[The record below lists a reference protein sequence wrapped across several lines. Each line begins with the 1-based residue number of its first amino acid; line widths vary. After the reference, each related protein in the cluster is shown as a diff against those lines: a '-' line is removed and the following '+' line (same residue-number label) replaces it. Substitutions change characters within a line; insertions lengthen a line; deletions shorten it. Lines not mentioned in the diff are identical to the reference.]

1 MRYQEMFLNPYYRG
15 HPLVG
20 QFIRGKEGEFLSN
33 EANVEILNLIN
44 DLIVFLDEIN
54 CLKLDEILQIN
65 CGWVEYVKDEENGG
79 PLPFLKAVVGWV
91 EYVKILKNEENGG
104 VNIGNLIKLV
114 KDYIDLYPRIKNDEE
129 SDYRIIGEDNLN
141 TFKEKIISYMYFLC
155 RESDKEVLVEKL
167 DAYNKKALEL
177 CANVDE
183 IFSRLEE
190 SYIKASDLEGF
201 AKNHESEIR
210 FLNDFI
216 LQFIILFEDFSGI
229 NYLYFKDLTPR
240 ERIRNYNKFFNE
252 IDEKLDSL
260 SLENKENLSEIE

>member
-1 MRYQEMFLNPYYRG
+1 M
-15 HPLVG
+15 
-20 QFIRGKEGEFLSN
+20 
-33 EANVEILNLIN
+33 EILNLIN
-44 DLIVFLDEIN
+44 DLIVFLDGIN
-54 CLKLDEILQIN
+54 CLELDEILQIN
-65 CGWVEYVKDEENGG
+65 CWWGEYV
-79 PLPFLKAVVGWV
+79 
-91 EYVKILKNEENGG
+91 KNEENSG

-114 KDYIDLYPRIKNDEE
+114 KDYIDLYPRIKNDEK
-129 SDYRIIGEDNLN
+129 SNYRIIGEDNLN

-155 RESDKEVLVEKL
+155 EESDKEVLVEKL

-201 AKNHESEIR
+201 VKNHESEIR

-216 LQFIILFEDFSGI
+216 LQFIILFEDFSEI

>member
-1 MRYQEMFLNPYYRG
+1 M
-15 HPLVG
+15 
-20 QFIRGKEGEFLSN
+20 
-33 EANVEILNLIN
+33 EILNLIN
-44 DLIVFLDEIN
+44 DLIIFLDEIN
-54 CLKLDEILQIN
+54 YLKLDEILQIN
-65 CGWVEYVKDEENGG
+65 CGCD
-79 PLPFLKAVVGWV
+79 
-91 EYVKILKNEENGG
+91 EYVKILKNKENSG
-104 VNIGNLIKLV
+104 VDIENLIGLV
-114 KDYIDLYPRIKNDEE
+114 KDYIDLYPRIGNDEK
-129 SDYRIIGEDNLN
+129 SNYRIIGEDNLN

-201 AKNHESEIR
+201 TKNHESEIR

-216 LQFIILFEDFSGI
+216 LQFIVLFECFSVI
-229 NYLYFKDLTPR
+229 NYLYFTDSTLR
-240 ERIRNYNKFFNE
+240 ERIRKYNKFFNE

>member
-1 MRYQEMFLNPYYRG
+1 MIALTYRG
-15 HPLVG
+15 MFREFSRDHLLVK
-20 QFIRGKEGEFLSN
+20 QFIGDEEGEFLSN

-44 DLIVFLDEIN
+44 DLIVFLDGIN

-65 CGWVEYVKDEENGG
+65 YGCD
-79 PLPFLKAVVGWV
+79 
-91 EYVKILKNEENGG
+91 EYVKILKNKENSG
-104 VNIGNLIKLV
+104 VDIENLIRLV
-114 KDYIDLYPRIKNDEE
+114 KDYIDLYPRIKNDEK
-129 SDYRIIGEDNLN
+129 SNYRIITKDDLN
-141 TFKEKIISYMYFLC
+141 FFKETIISYMYFLC

-201 AKNHESEIR
+201 TKNHESEIR

-216 LQFIILFEDFSGI
+216 LQFIILFEDFSKI

-240 ERIRNYNKFFNE
+240 ERIRKYNKFFNE

>member
-1 MRYQEMFLNPYYRG
+1 MIMRYQEMFLNPYRG

-20 QFIRGKEGEFLSN
+20 QFIRGEEGEFLSN

-44 DLIVFLDEIN
+44 DLIVFLDGIN
-54 CLKLDEILQIN
+54 CLELDEILQIN
-65 CGWVEYVKDEENGG
+65 CLELDEIRQINFWWGEYV
-79 PLPFLKAVVGWV
+79 
-91 EYVKILKNEENGG
+91 KNEENSG

-114 KDYIDLYPRIKNDEE
+114 KDYIDLYPRIKNNEK
-129 SDYRIIGEDNLN
+129 SNYRIIGEDNLN

-155 RESDKEVLVEKL
+155 EESDKEVLVEKL

-177 CANVDE
+177 CASVDE

-190 SYIKASDLEGF
+190 SYIKASDLEDF

-210 FLNDFI
+210 FLNHFI
-216 LQFIILFEDFSGI
+216 LQFIILFEDFSEI

>member
-1 MRYQEMFLNPYYRG
+1 MIMRYQEMFREFSHDHL
-15 HPLVG
+15 LVG
-20 QFIRGKEGEFLSN
+20 HFFSNEEEKFLSN

-65 CGWVEYVKDEENGG
+65 YGCD
-79 PLPFLKAVVGWV
+79 
-91 EYVKILKNEENGG
+91 EYVKILKNKENSG
-104 VNIGNLIKLV
+104 VNIGNLIELV
-114 KDYIDLYPRIKNDEE
+114 KDYIDLYPRIKNDKE
-129 SDYRIIGEDNLN
+129 SGYRIITKDDLN
-141 TFKEKIISYMYFLC
+141 FFKEKIISYMYFLC

-190 SYIKASDLEGF
+190 SYIKASDLEDF

-216 LQFIILFEDFSGI
+216 LQFIILFEDFSKI
-229 NYLYFKDLTPR
+229 NYLYFTDSTLR

>member
-1 MRYQEMFLNPYYRG
+1 MITRYQEMFLNPYRG
-15 HPLVG
+15 YPLVG
-20 QFIRGKEGEFLSN
+20 QFIRGEEGEFLSN

-44 DLIVFLDEIN
+44 DLIIFLDEIN

-65 CGWVEYVKDEENGG
+65 CGCD
-79 PLPFLKAVVGWV
+79 
-91 EYVKILKNEENGG
+91 EYVKILKNKENSG
-104 VNIGNLIKLV
+104 VNIENLIELV
-114 KDYIDLYPRIKNDEE
+114 KDYIDLYPRIENDEESDYENDEE

-141 TFKEKIISYMYFLC
+141 FFKEKIISYMYFLC
-155 RESDKEVLVEKL
+155 EESDKEVLVEKL

-190 SYIKASDLEGF
+190 SYIKASDLEDF

-216 LQFIILFEDFSGI
+216 LQFIILFEDFSKI
-229 NYLYFKDLTPR
+229 NYLYFTDSTPR

>member
-1 MRYQEMFLNPYYRG
+1 MCYQGMFREFSHNHL
-15 HPLVG
+15 LVG
-20 QFIRGKEGEFLSN
+20 QFTRDEEGEFLSN

-44 DLIVFLDEIN
+44 DLIIFLDEIN
-54 CLKLDEILQIN
+54 YLKLDEILQIN
-65 CGWVEYVKDEENGG
+65 CGCD
-79 PLPFLKAVVGWV
+79 
-91 EYVKILKNEENGG
+91 EYVKILKNKENSG
-104 VNIGNLIKLV
+104 VDIENLIGLV
-114 KDYIDLYPRIKNDEE
+114 KDYIDLYPRIRNDEK
-129 SDYRIIGEDNLN
+129 SNYRIIGEDNLN

-177 CANVDE
+177 CANVDD

-201 AKNHESEIR
+201 TKNHESEIR

-216 LQFIILFEDFSGI
+216 LQFIVLFECFSVI
-229 NYLYFKDLTPR
+229 NYLYFTDSTLR
-240 ERIRNYNKFFNE
+240 ERIRKYNKFFNE

>member
-1 MRYQEMFLNPYYRG
+1 MIKMIMDYQGMFLNFYHGHLLVEHFTRG
-15 HPLVG
+15 E
-20 QFIRGKEGEFLSN
+20 EGEFLSN

-65 CGWVEYVKDEENGG
+65 CGWGEYV
-79 PLPFLKAVVGWV
+79 
-91 EYVKILKNEENGG
+91 KNEENSG
-104 VNIGNLIKLV
+104 VNIENLIKLV
-114 KDYIDLYPRIKNDEE
+114 KDYIDLYPRIKNDEK
-129 SDYRIIGEDNLN
+129 SNYRIIGEDNLN

-190 SYIKASDLEGF
+190 SYIKASDLEDF

-216 LQFIILFEDFSGI
+216 LQFIVLFECFSEI
-229 NYLYFKDLTPR
+229 NYLYFKDSTPR